1 MSVSEFQKYLLKYK
15 KPLAIFVALC
25 LLLCALFVS
34 GSQSYTAETYIKYL
48 GENATLGLTPNNAEL
63 NPYEISDALIVKK
76 ALESIGESSANY
88 NEVRKKIT
96 VTPVVLSSEEAKYA
110 SYIDNFSNYDNT
122 EENKAHPVYFSI
134 KFTTNKGEAF
144 ARKFLD
150 ALLVQYRIYY
160 VEKYAYNNDIALIS
174 EKAVMQYD
182 YFETANILEGKLR
195 NNIAYLD
202 NIIASDTDF
211 RSSQTGYSMS
221 DLVAEYESILQ
232 NDLASVS
239 QLIMEKGISKN
250 GHVLK
255 TTLQNRADNA
265 QLESNM
271 FAEKASSQKEL
282 LITYSKKNKEYIW
295 NNSEIEDEFQ
305 IYTDT
310 ARDRAYNTDK
320 SVYDQMILKYVD
332 YRIKTADL
340 MIDKYIYL
348 SDIEH
353 FGDESIQDA
362 EVEKLLS
369 GICGKYNT
377 VQQLTEKTI
386 CDYNN
391 FKSARYLAD
400 VSGIATKENLSG
412 IVYYAATLVLSL
424 GLGIIVI
431 VFLELKRKK
440 KI

>member
-1 MSVSEFQKYLLKYK
+1 M
-15 KPLAIFVALC
+15 
-25 LLLCALFVS
+25 
-34 GSQSYTAETYIKYL
+34 G
-48 GENATLGLTPNNAEL
+48 
-63 NPYEISDALIVKK
+63 
-76 ALESIGESSANY
+76 
-88 NEVRKKIT
+88 
-96 VTPVVLSSEEAKYA
+96 
-110 SYIDNFSNYDNT
+110 
-122 EENKAHPVYFSI
+122 
-134 KFTTNKGEAF
+134 
-144 ARKFLD
+144 
-150 ALLVQYRIYY
+150 
-160 VEKYAYNNDIALIS
+160 
-174 EKAVMQYD
+174 
-182 YFETANILEGKLR
+182 
-195 NNIAYLD
+195 
-202 NIIASDTDF
+202 
-211 RSSQTGYSMS
+211 
-221 DLVAEYESILQ
+221 
-232 NDLASVS
+232 
-239 QLIMEKGISKN
+239 
-250 GHVLK
+250 
-255 TTLQNRADNA
+255 
-265 QLESNM
+265 
-271 FAEKASSQKEL
+271 
-282 LITYSKKNKEYIW
+282 KKNKEYIW